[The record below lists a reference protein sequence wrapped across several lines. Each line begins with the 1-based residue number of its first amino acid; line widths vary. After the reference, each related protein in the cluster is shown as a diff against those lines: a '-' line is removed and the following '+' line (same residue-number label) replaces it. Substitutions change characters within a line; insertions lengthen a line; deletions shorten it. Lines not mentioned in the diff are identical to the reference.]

1 MKEFAL
7 LLDGRILGS
16 FTPLETELL
25 GDLATQVIE
34 LLDDGAGL
42 PEDRLLAA
50 VGIGG
55 SDSLS
60 ADPAIARLLPN
71 AYADDAEKSQEF
83 RQLTENSLVA
93 RKIANAR
100 TVTSTLRGSGAEVD
114 LGPEEQ
120 QAWLRTLSDIRL
132 IIASRLGIE
141 SDGDEGRADTDDD
154 IMMQDV
160 YSWLGYVQG
169 SLIEA
174 MDRSWS

>member
-1 MKEFAL
+1 MKAFVAL
-7 LLDGRILGS
+7 PQNRILGS

-34 LLDDGAGL
+34 LLDEGSGL

-55 SDSLS
+55 SDGPST
-60 ADPAIARLLPN
+60 DPAIARLLPN
-71 AYADDAEKSQEF
+71 AYLDDDHASQEF
-83 RQLTENSLVA
+83 RYLTENSLIS

-100 TVTSTLRGSGAEVD
+100 AFKLTLDGGGEVQ
-114 LGPEEQ
+114 LGPEAQ
-120 QAWLRTLSDIRL
+120 QAWLRTLADIRL

-141 SDGDEGRADTDDD
+141 HDDDEGRADTDDD

-160 YSWLGYVQG
+160 YAWLGMVQG
-169 SLIEA
+169 SLVDA
-174 MDRSWS
+174 LDA

>member
-34 LLDDGAGL
+34 LLDDGTELA
-42 PEDRLLAA
+42 EDRLLAA

-71 AYADDAEKSQEF
+71 AYTDDDEKSQEF
-83 RQLTENSLVA
+83 RQLTENSLIA

-100 TVTSTLRGSGAEVD
+100 ILTGSLHGGAEVD
-114 LGPEEQ
+114 LGPDEQ

-132 IIASRLGIE
+132 VIASRLGIE
-141 SDGDEGRADTDDD
+141 GDDDEGRADTDDD

-169 SLIEA
+169 SLVEA
-174 MDRSWS
+174 MDRSWT

>member
-1 MKEFAL
+1 MKAFVAL
-7 LLDGRILGS
+7 PENRILGS

-34 LLDDGAGL
+34 LLDEGSGL

-55 SDSLS
+55 SDGPST
-60 ADPAIARLLPN
+60 DPAIARLLPN
-71 AYADDAEKSQEF
+71 AYLDDDHASQEF
-83 RQLTENSLVA
+83 RYLTENSLIS

-100 TVTSTLRGSGAEVD
+100 TFKLTLDGGGEVQ
-114 LGPEEQ
+114 LGPEAQ
-120 QAWLRTLSDIRL
+120 QAWLRTLADIRL

-141 SDGDEGRADTDDD
+141 HDDDEGRADTDDD

-160 YSWLGYVQG
+160 YAWLGMVQG
-169 SLIEA
+169 SLVDA
-174 MDRSWS
+174 LDA